1 MAVSWMY
8 SSRHHYN
15 ALASDHTIKLDEY
28 MCKPP
33 FCRQVYINM
42 MWLTRPSTPAYNTA
56 SDLAICAASE
66 ATVVFAVC
74 LWRPG
79 LHQHTGPHLSA

>member
-15 ALASDHTIKLDEY
+15 ALASDHTIKLGEY
-28 MCKPP
+28 ICKLL
-33 FCRQVYINM
+33 FCSPVYINM
-42 MWLTRPSTPAYNTA
+42 MWLTRPSA
-56 SDLAICAASE
+56 SDYNDAADSSIR
-66 ATVVFAVC
+66 ATSDVAVVFVVR
-74 LWRPG
+74 LSQPG